1 MKHYIAG
8 IGEILWDILPDTRKL
23 GGAPANFAC
32 HVSQFGLDGMIISAI
47 GRDSLGKEVI
57 KELGRKSIRTVLQ
70 EVPYP
75 TGTVE
80 VVLDGNGVPHYD
92 IKEDSAWDNM
102 TFTAELASI
111 ARDTRAACFGSLAQ
125 RNGTSRRTIELFL
138 DAMDSNG
145 EDTYKIFDIN
155 LRQNFYTEEIIESS
169 LKKCNI
175 LKINDEELSVI
186 SRMFSLPAG
195 NTEDICHSIVRT
207 YGLKLLILT
216 CGTNGS
222 YIFSQEGTSFEET
235 PKVTV
240 ADTVG
245 AGDSFTAAFISSLT
259 YGKSVKEAHRLA
271 VKVSAFVCTKEGATP
286 ILPAELV
293 EAVRH

>member
-1 MKHYIAG
+1 
-8 IGEILWDILPDTRKL
+8 
-23 GGAPANFAC
+23 
-32 HVSQFGLDGMIISAI
+32 
-47 GRDSLGKEVI
+47 
-57 KELGRKSIRTVLQ
+57 
-70 EVPYP
+70 
-75 TGTVE
+75 
-80 VVLDGNGVPHYD
+80 
-92 IKEDSAWDNM
+92 
-102 TFTAELASI
+102 
-111 ARDTRAACFGSLAQ
+111 
-125 RNGTSRRTIELFL
+125 
-138 DAMDSNG
+138 MDSNG

-293 EAVRH
+293 DAVRH